1 LRRFYLPLLVL
12 VFLPLYNF
20 YDFLRLA
27 SRVVRI
33 LWHYCDERISIDC
46 MVTNTVGFERLENL
60 LMTIAVIAFGLH
72 MALPAAQ
79 VEEPKEE
86 AAPVVAPVPAV
97 ASQLQDLVS
106 MRESGRLTLAQY
118 DDAKAALLGTAAG
131 GENALKRRLPTPA
144 PLPPSSVPPRSDR
157 SSSGKGGGK
166 EARAPTA
173 SARGAQPKAKV

>member
-1 LRRFYLPLLVL
+1 
-12 VFLPLYNF
+12 
-20 YDFLRLA
+20 
-27 SRVVRI
+27 
-33 LWHYCDERISIDC
+33 

-131 GENALKRRLPTPA
+131 GEKGAAAPRWTAFSAWVRVATSHRSSRALKRRLPTPA